1 MTTPNDSD
9 PPSVASAG
17 SPFVGVVYE
26 LLDPRD
32 GRCRYVGQTFDAD
45 QRRRTHTSRTPIY
58 QQNTQLHNWKTELAL
73 LGMAPEFRVI
83 EDCIPAERINEQ
95 ESFWCRDRA
104 DDGCELLN
112 RPVGS
117 VRKGDLLGS
126 PRRHEMARTARE
138 IRQMLMALEKQGSGK
153 LPAGKGPM
161 RHLGRCISELLDFIH
176 AIDD

>member
-1 MTTPNDSD
+1 MISD
-9 PPSVASAG
+9 VDASPLHPLVRHA
-17 SPFVGVVYE
+17 SGVVYE
-26 LLDPRD
+26 LIDPRD
-32 GRCRYVGQTFDAD
+32 GMCRYVGQTFDAA
-45 QRRRTHTSRTPIY
+45 QRKRTHTAPTPVY
-58 QQNTQLHNWKTELAL
+58 QQNTQLHKWKAELAS

-83 EDCIPAERINEQ
+83 EARIPAERINEQ

-112 RPVGS
+112 RPVGN

-126 PRRHEMARTARE
+126 PKRHEMARGARE
-138 IRQMLMALEKQGSGK
+138 VRQMLMALQDQVAEK

-161 RHLGRCISELLDFIH
+161 KHLGRCISELLDFIH